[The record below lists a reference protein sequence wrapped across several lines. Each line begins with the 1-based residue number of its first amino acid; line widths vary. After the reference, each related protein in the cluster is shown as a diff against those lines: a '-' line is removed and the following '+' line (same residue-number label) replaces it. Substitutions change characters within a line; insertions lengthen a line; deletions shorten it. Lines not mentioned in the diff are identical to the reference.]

1 VQVLYAWLM
10 TFGLLGLCQALLA
23 HDRPWVRFVSDSS
36 YWLYLVH
43 LPLVIFGQ
51 GLLLRTGWPALVEFG
66 VLLVASSAVLLVSYR
81 YLVRYT
87 PIGTLLN
94 GRRVRERAVKAV
106 PATAPSV

>member
-1 VQVLYAWLM
+1 MGLFRKFCSGESK
-10 TFGLLGLCQALLA
+10 TF
-23 HDRPWVRFVSDSS
+23 RYVSDSS

-51 GLLLRTGWPALVEFG
+51 GLLLRTDWPALVEFG
-66 VLLVASSAVLLVSYR
+66 VLLVATSAVLLVSYR

-94 GRRVRERAVKAV
+94 GRRGRERAVRSV
-106 PATAPSV
+106 PATVPTA